1 VILRELAGLPVI
13 PPHGGWSML
22 LDVAALGFDGVTA
35 SDRLFRLGKVAATP
49 MINWGGEDAAR
60 YVRFVYANEPAERLA
75 GLGERV
81 RRALL

>member
-1 VILRELAGLPVI
+1 
-13 PPHGGWSML
+13 
-22 LDVAALGFDGVTA
+22 
-35 SDRLFRLGKVAATP
+35 